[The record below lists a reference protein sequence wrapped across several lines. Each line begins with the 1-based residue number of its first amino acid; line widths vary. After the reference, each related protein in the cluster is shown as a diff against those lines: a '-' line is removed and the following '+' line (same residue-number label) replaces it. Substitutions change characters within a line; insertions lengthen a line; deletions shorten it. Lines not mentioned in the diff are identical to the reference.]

1 MLSKRERMKQRAE
14 ALLVG
19 YAWSWDIT
27 LGETGSYLEDFE
39 QRYGMPD
46 RRFLKEETF

>member
-1 MLSKRERMKQRAE
+1 MLSKGERINQRAE

-19 YAWSWDIT
+19 YAWNWDIT
-27 LGETGSYLEDFE
+27 LGETGCYLEDFE

-46 RRFLKEETF
+46 RFLEETF